1 MRQRLYA
8 FVGVAGLLMAA
19 APAYGAE
26 GASSGRYGI
35 GFFADYLFPASEF
48 NSWHKPAPEFGAN
61 LSYTLTSAKGM
72 ALEFEYHYSRFNHGR
87 VEKKTFIWGVD
98 QKPYPSPNARN
109 RMTVNS
115 GLINTVIYFGP
126 KRSGSSGKA
135 SPYIAVGT
143 GFYNYVN
150 RTEGLI
156 YPGQKATPLNPNL
169 VLEPREDNST
179 SFGVSLGFGT
189 EIMMSPKVALD
200 LRGRYH
206 MVFGHLNPMEAWG
219 VKEVFPI
226 QMGDVRVA
234 IRFYL

>member
-1 MRQRLYA
+1 MRQRLRV
-8 FVGVAGLLMAA
+8 FVGVGGLVLMAVS
-19 APAYGAE
+19 PGHTQGA
-26 GASSGRYGI
+26 SGRYGI
-35 GFFADYLFPASEF
+35 GLFVDYLVPTSAFKT
-48 NSWHKPAPEFGAN
+48 WHKPAPEFGAN
-61 LSYTLTSAKGM
+61 LNYMLGSAKGM
-72 ALEFEYHYSRFNHGR
+72 ALEFEYHYSRFQHGR
-87 VEKKTFIWGVD
+87 IEKKAFTWGVD
-98 QKPYPSPNARN
+98 QKPYQSPNARN

-126 KRSGSSGKA
+126 RRSGSSGKA
-135 SPYIAVGT
+135 SPYLAIGT

-169 VLEPREDNST
+169 LLEPREDTNT

-189 EIMMSPKVALD
+189 EIMVSPKAALD

-219 VKEVFPI
+219 LKEVFPI

-234 IRFYL
+234 MRFYL

>member
-1 MRQRLYA
+1 MRKRLYV
-8 FVGVAGLLMAA
+8 FIGVAGLLMAA
-19 APAYGAE
+19 SPGYGAE
-26 GASSGRYGI
+26 GASSRYGI
-35 GFFADYLFPASEF
+35 GFFADYLVPTSEF
-48 NSWHKPAPEFGAN
+48 NTWHKPAPEFGAN
-61 LSYTLTSAKGM
+61 LSYMLASARGM
-72 ALEFEYHYSRFNHGR
+72 ALEFEYHYGRFNHGR
-87 VEKKTFIWGVD
+87 IEKKSFIWGVD
-98 QKPYPSPNARN
+98 KKPYPSPSARN

-150 RTEGLI
+150 RTENLI
-156 YPGQKATPLNPNL
+156 YPGQKKEPLNPSL
-169 VLEPREDNST
+169 VLEPREDNNT

-189 EIMMSPKVALD
+189 EIMMSPRAALD
-200 LRGRYH
+200 LRCRYH

-234 IRFYL
+234 LRFYL